1 MSTIDYDNLLPIFNL
16 FCFLLILKRVSNF
29 LYLLSL
35 VARTLAKLHSTLVLF
50 SRELISTIAKLSM
63 DDEEASNDERKRLPT
78 FKLTVRFCFKGTL
91 KALVN

>member
-1 MSTIDYDNLLPIFNL
+1 MFIKLNYAN
-16 FCFLLILKRVSNF
+16 R
-29 LYLLSL
+29 SL
-35 VARTLAKLHSTLVLF
+35 GVAVVLF

-63 DDEEASNDERKRLPT
+63 DVEEASNDERKRLPT